1 VYFFSLIFPL
11 DSIYHLVSFGM
22 VLLADQTLLGFAV
35 PGKCFEVIAGG
46 IHFKIRI
53 TIELA
58 IAINY
63 IDKISNEI
71 RGKCCKRN

>member
-1 VYFFSLIFPL
+1 
-11 DSIYHLVSFGM
+11 M

-63 IDKISNEI
+63 IDKISM
-71 RGKCCKRN
+71 K